1 MTEAIVKD
9 FLTSFRDRDS
19 DCLQGGSLGEVLVGV
34 MGLLIGFE
42 VLSASVVLAV
52 EFRRGGMV

>member
-19 DCLQGGSLGEVLVGV
+19 DCLQGGGLGGSF
-34 MGLLIGFE
+34 GRCNGSTDWI
-42 VLSASVVLAV
+42 
-52 EFRRGGMV
+52 

>member
-1 MTEAIVKD
+1 MIACKVAAW
-9 FLTSFRDRDS
+9 
-19 DCLQGGSLGEVLVGV
+19 GEVLVGV